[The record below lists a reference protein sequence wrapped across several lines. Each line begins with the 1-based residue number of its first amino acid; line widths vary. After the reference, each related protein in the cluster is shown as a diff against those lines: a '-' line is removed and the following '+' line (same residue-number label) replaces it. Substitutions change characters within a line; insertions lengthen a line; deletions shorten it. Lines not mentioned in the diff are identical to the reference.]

1 MLDSSVSPYFPPVF
15 WFCVHLQVLELLLA
29 MCGVSGLRLLLCE
42 VVFRPAGPKLKVAA
56 HRQGG
61 GPDVGRKGD
70 AGLALIQWL
79 SSPVDGAESCSLQAL
94 QLLTELLEVCH
105 LSRVSRSGV
114 SASTRTAVSIL

>member
-1 MLDSSVSPYFPPVF
+1 MLDSSVSHYFPPVF

-42 VVFRPAGPKLKVAA
+42 VVFRPAGPKLKVTA
-56 HRQGG
+56 HRQ

-79 SSPVDGAESCSLQAL
+79 SSPVDGAEFCSLQAL

-105 LSRVSRSGV
+105 LSKVSRSRV
-114 SASTRTAVSIL
+114 SVSIRTAVSIL